1 VLALGFTSIL
11 YAYGRGH
18 QFTCRVVAWILE
30 TRLSV
35 LEEET
40 RFPFFRRFILSL
52 AIIFFSVSLFGFAV
66 ASGLLKSKEREIIS
80 IEEFMEERR

>member
-1 VLALGFTSIL
+1 
-11 YAYGRGH
+11 
-18 QFTCRVVAWILE
+18 
-30 TRLSV
+30 V